1 MEGYV
6 PYIVFGVAVAL
17 IGLALLLR
25 FHIQKK
31 TSVVIVKA
39 ALIKTIK
46 QQEAFQDPEGNQHV
60 RTIGMTLVFQ
70 TIQNELLT
78 FQVNERYHGKA
89 KEKQWGDLKYRGN
102 HLIKFTCER
111 GTIQKRIFV

>member
-1 MEGYV
+1 MEKYL
-6 PYIVFGVAVAL
+6 PYIVFGVAVVL
-17 IGLALLLR
+17 VGLALLLR

-31 TSVVIVKA
+31 ASVVIVKA

-46 QQEAFQDPEGNQHV
+46 QQEEFQDPEGNQHV
-60 RTIGMTLVFQ
+60 RTIGMTLIFQ
-70 TIQNELLT
+70 TIHNEVLT

-89 KEKQWGDLKYRGN
+89 KEKQWGDLRYKGD
-102 HLIKFTCER
+102 HLIKFTCAR